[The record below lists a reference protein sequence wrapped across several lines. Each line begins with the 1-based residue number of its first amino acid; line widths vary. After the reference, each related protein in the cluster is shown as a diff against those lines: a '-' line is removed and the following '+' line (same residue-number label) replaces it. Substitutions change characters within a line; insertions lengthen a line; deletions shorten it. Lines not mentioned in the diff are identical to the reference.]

1 MIFHANGNKKA
12 GMAILIVDK
21 TDFKAKRQ
29 RSTLYNNERFNTAR
43 DITTKNIYAH
53 NDKMSISEA
62 KSDRIEKKK
71 RINSSTIIVGDF
83 NISLSNEQNNQP
95 EDKEIEDLTQ

>member
-53 NDKMSISEA
+53 NGKMIISEA

-71 RINSSTIIVGDF
+71 
-83 NISLSNEQNNQP
+83 
-95 EDKEIEDLTQ
+95 KE

>member
-43 DITTKNIYAH
+43 DKY
-53 NDKMSISEA
+53 
-62 KSDRIEKKK
+62 
-71 RINSSTIIVGDF
+71 
-83 NISLSNEQNNQP
+83 NNH
-95 EDKEIEDLTQ
+95 KHLCT

>member
-53 NDKMSISEA
+53 DKMSISEA

-71 RINSSTIIVGDF
+71 KNKQFYYNSWRF
-83 NISLSNEQNNQP
+83 
-95 EDKEIEDLTQ
+95 